1 MKIIT
6 FDVETIPDYT
16 RRDIIRPII
25 LERLQV
31 DKPHLLPEAMEQ
43 PSPEKIQAQEAE
55 VNRIMSITPE
65 YCKLVCLGYTI
76 NEDAPHSGVVGYY
89 SPIAGGEPLYE
100 ADLLKTFWKLVVQA
114 DHIIGYNILNFDLQ
128 VIRARSARLG
138 IKPTR
143 ALWDVKPWESVVIDV
158 WAKRWPSG
166 SKGVRGRKLDQIAE
180 VERIPIP
187 EQYRTSEEFTGA
199 DVLTAYQ
206 KGDLESIGTHCELDV
221 IKCRELARLWG
232 GVFMPQVFL
241 PHDGWDYE
249 TGEWV
254 GEPRPDCPN
263 GRVEGKPEG
272 W

>member
-1 MKIIT
+1 MKIVT
-6 FDVETIPDYT
+6 FDVETVPDES

-31 DKPHLLPEAMEQ
+31 DKPDLFPTEPEDASPAMLQDLED
-43 PSPEKIQAQEAE
+43 E

-65 YCKLVCLGYTI
+65 YCKLVCLGYAI
-76 NEDAPHSGVVGYY
+76 NEEMPHSGLVGQDG
-89 SPIAGGEPLYE
+89 INFGHTITET
-100 ADLLKTFWKLVVQA
+100 DLLRAFWALVERA

-138 IKPTR
+138 IKNIRP
-143 ALWDVKPWESVVIDV
+143 LWNIKPWEDTVIDV

-166 SKGVRGRKLDQIAE
+166 SKGVRGRKLDQIAM

-187 EQYRTSEEFTGA
+187 ASYQDFLDNDFAGA
-199 DVLTAYQ
+199 DVLEAWA

-232 GVFMPQVFL
+232 GIWMPQVFL
-241 PHDGWDYE
+241 PHDRWDYE
-249 TGEWV
+249 AGEWV
-254 GEPRPDCPN
+254 GE
-263 GRVEGKPEG
+263 KPEG

>member
-1 MKIIT
+1 MKIVT
-6 FDVETIPDYT
+6 FDVETIPDES
-16 RRDIIRPII
+16 RQDIIRPII

-31 DKPHLLPEAMEQ
+31 DKPELFPMENGTTG
-43 PSPEKIQAQEAE
+43 PLEPIETEI
-55 VNRIMSITPE
+55 NRVMSITPE
-65 YCKLVCLGYTI
+65 YCKLVCLGYAI
-76 NEDAPHSGVVGYY
+76 GEEIPRSGLVGQTN
-89 SPIAGGEPLYE
+89 PNGDTLTE
-100 ADLLKTFWKLVVQA
+100 ADLLKAFWQLVERA

-128 VIRARSARLG
+128 VIRTRSARLG

-143 ALWDVKPWESVVIDV
+143 ALWNVKPWEDVVMDI

-187 EQYRTSEEFTGA
+187 EWYAPTLEEAFTGA

-206 KGDLESIGTHCELDV
+206 KGDLESIAVHCQLDV

-232 GVFMPQVFL
+232 GYWMPQVFL
-241 PHDGWDYE
+241 PWDGWDYE
-249 TGEWV
+249 AGRWV
-254 GEPRPDCPN
+254 GE
-263 GRVEGKPEG
+263 KPEG